1 MSQPSAPVA
10 LVCGEVRGGNESV
23 WTVVDLPG
31 LTGVLY
37 SSPCHGLEGGDVHYC
52 SMCNS
57 GIIARVCLADVAGHG
72 ERVASVARVMH
83 QELRASVN
91 SWDEREVMRGLDARL
106 ERSGLRAITTAAL
119 VSYRPWKRRLTVS
132 YAGHP
137 PGWICR
143 AAGGRRGSA
152 AGAQGGWTRLTID
165 GPAPAGPT
173 DLPLGTG
180 LGSGYR
186 RTRIRAE
193 EGDRILLVTDGVLE
207 APAPDGTEFG
217 VAGVERVL
225 TSCLAAG
232 SGCDG
237 LGTALL
243 DALRAHT
250 GRDPMEHDDV
260 SFYVAEIVPAPPGPQ
275 VWQIVKN
282 RLLAPVFK

>member
-1 MSQPSAPVA
+1 MPQPSAAVG
-10 LVCGEVRGGNESV
+10 LVCGEVRGGNEPC

-37 SSPCHGLEGGDVHYC
+37 SSPCHGAQGGDVHYC

-72 ERVASVARVMH
+72 ERVAGVARLMH
-83 QELRASVN
+83 TELRQSVN
-91 SWDEREVMRGLDARL
+91 SWDEREVMSKLDTRL
-106 ERSGLRAITTAAL
+106 EQSGLKAITTAAL
-119 VSYRPWKRRLTVS
+119 LSYRPWKQRLTVS

-137 PGWICR
+137 PGWIYR
-143 AAGGRRGSA
+143 PARSGGAGGRVI
-152 AGAQGGWTRLTID
+152 AGRWTRLTID
-165 GPAPAGPT
+165 EPAPAGPAN
-173 DLPLGTG
+173 LPLGTG
-180 LGSGYR
+180 LGPAYT
-186 RTRIRAE
+186 RTQILART
-193 EGDRILLVTDGVLE
+193 GNRILLVTDGVLE

-217 VAGVERVL
+217 DAGVEQVL
-225 TSCLAAG
+225 TSCLANG

-237 LGTALL
+237 LATALV

-260 SFYVAEIVPAPPGPQ
+260 SFYVAEIVPTPPGPQ